1 MYALETN
8 ATAEHIVRRS
18 FVCHPSTFAES
29 LRSTAAMHTRYA
41 GECRN
46 ALAASIARN
55 MALTLNAAA
64 YHVETGDIDSL
75 IEAVN
80 GSTDWRVQVTSIAAK
95 LQCLTRDT
103 LVTAIG

>member
-18 FVCHPSTFAES
+18 FVCHPTLFAES
-29 LRSTAAMHTRYA
+29 LRNTAAMHARYA
-41 GECRN
+41 SECRN
-46 ALAASIARN
+46 VLAASTARN

-64 YHVETGDIDSL
+64 YQVETGDIDSL

-80 GSTDWRVQVTSIAAK
+80 GSMGWRVQVTSIAAK